1 VFDFALSY
9 CCVFEKIDEVA
20 LRCKWPFSTDLNS
33 RFVLARSRLVS
44 RLETRRRV
52 DADRLELEPPARV
65 EDEPEDDD
73 RDHGN
78 GDAFQPVRPESR
90 HK

>member
-1 VFDFALSY
+1 MRKCSLIS
-9 CCVFEKIDEVA
+9 
-20 LRCKWPFSTDLNS
+20 DLNS
-33 RFVLARSRLVS
+33 RLVLARSRLVS
-44 RLETRRRV
+44 RLESRRRV
-52 DADRLELEPPARV
+52 DGDRLELEPPTRV

-78 GDAFQPVRPESR
+78 GDTFQPVSPESR